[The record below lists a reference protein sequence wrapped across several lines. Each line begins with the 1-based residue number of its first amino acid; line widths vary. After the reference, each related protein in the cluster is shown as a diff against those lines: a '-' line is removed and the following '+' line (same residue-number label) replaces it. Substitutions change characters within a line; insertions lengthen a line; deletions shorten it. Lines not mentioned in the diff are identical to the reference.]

1 MTDGLDLETGSATTA
16 FTSLGATIPDMQ
28 PTAVAGADPFTLS
41 MAKQLDTAAATF
53 LYTVTAAVITQGA
66 AAATG
71 LQNVA
76 AYVST
81 DDHNADNLRATGDT
95 SPPVIEV

>member
-1 MTDGLDLETGSATTA
+1 MTDGLNLETDSATTA

-28 PTAVAGADPFTLS
+28 PTAVVGADPLTLV
-41 MAKQLDTAAATF
+41 MATKLDTAGLTY
-53 LYTVTAAVITQGA
+53 LYTVTAAVINQDT

-81 DDHNADNLRATGDT
+81 DDHNAANLHDTGATST
-95 SPPVIEV
+95 PVIEV